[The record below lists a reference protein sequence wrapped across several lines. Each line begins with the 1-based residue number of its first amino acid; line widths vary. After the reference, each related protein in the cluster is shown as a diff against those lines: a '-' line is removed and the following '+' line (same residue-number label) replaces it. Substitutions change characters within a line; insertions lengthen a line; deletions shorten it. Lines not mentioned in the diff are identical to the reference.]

1 VRELLAR
8 IDSRELAEWMVYYGL
23 DPFGDVRGDLQAGI
37 VASTIANANKGK
49 NGRAFTPADFMPLI
63 KKPDQ
68 SENDMQT
75 QMEAIARG
83 K

>member
-1 VRELLAR
+1 MA
-8 IDSRELAEWMVYYGL
+8 YYSL
-23 DPFGDVRGDLQAGI
+23 DPFGEVRGDLQAGI
-37 VASTIANANKGK
+37 VASTIANVNKGK
-49 NGRAFTPADFMPLI
+49 NGRAFTPDDFMPLI

-68 SENDMQT
+68 SEGDMLA